1 MEDIVKVIKILV
13 MVIIFSKLMNVW
25 GFYGNLDEVDVLY
38 IVDNSWWFY
47 WNMFYNLKNNW
58 IFFVNVFRDILLIV
72 YNYIKYVICRVYDWI
87 ECFIIEIVL

>member
-1 MEDIVKVIKILV
+1 

-47 WNMFYNLKNNW
+47 WNIGMFYNLK
-58 IFFVNVFRDILLIV
+58 
-72 YNYIKYVICRVYDWI
+72 
-87 ECFIIEIVL
+87 IIEFFL